1 MMVIL
6 SLFNMRKVGGDE
18 GPGCGLLHLRSPR
31 PHHVD
36 HEASHEAGG
45 EAGHV
50 TRVQHSSGT
59 RVGVGQ
65 LANLEIIL
73 HLTENCDMY

>member
-1 MMVIL
+1 MVTP

-31 PHHVD
+31 PHHVN

-50 TRVQHSSGT
+50 TRVQHSGGT
-59 RVGVGQ
+59 RVGVSQ

-73 HLTENCDMY
+73 HLTENCDI